1 MQDRPSS
8 QPRSYLWKWSFL
20 PQIWFSYLWIQK
32 RFPNVGLLSQFSS
45 SKWFMNWWVV
55 WLPLAPHDSCTYT
68 SMGGRKIQRTIM
80 LVHVLG
86 SQPLMMHH
94 GVTMPV
100 SCVVV
105 ALVST
110 CNRGWRMEDGG
121 WRMEDGGWRNLNL
134 NFNQELGKLYRS
146 ETQSLT
152 IAAPCLSLSQS
163 QSSQT
168 PNSPTNIMNLN
179 LNLFT
184 SMIFST
190 SIFAS
195 SIS

>member
-1 MQDRPSS
+1 M
-8 QPRSYLWKWSFL
+8 
-20 PQIWFSYLWIQK
+20 
-32 RFPNVGLLSQFSS
+32 
-45 SKWFMNWWVV
+45 

-110 CNRGWRMEDGG
+110 CNRG